1 MTPVGALV
9 GNDPDDRPGGDMAVL
24 RVLLVDPSLFTGAYD
39 AALGAG
45 LAANGIAPL
54 WAVRA
59 PRPGEDCGIPADA
72 RAEVY
77 YRGAEGSA
85 KGAGLVA
92 GLRKA
97 ASHVASSR
105 RLLALAEAVRPD
117 VVHFQWAV
125 LPLVDR
131 GVIRRLARRRPVV
144 VTVHDT
150 TPFNGAPTSRLQLLG
165 YSALLR
171 SADRLVVHTRQ
182 GEAALLRLGC
192 APERIRVIPHGPL
205 SLRVA
210 DAAPAPRTDPRWT
223 FVLFG
228 KLQPYK
234 GIDSLV
240 AAVAALSPPQR
251 AKIRVIVAGEAFI
264 EVPALRRS
272 LAAAGLEGVVELRPE
287 RQSEAEMRA
296 LFAEADTFVFPY
308 RHIEASG
315 VYHLVKGLG
324 KWIVASRLG
333 CFAEELAP
341 ARGTLVPPG
350 DEAALAA
357 ALAAAVGRFPAEADK
372 DAGWTEIGRRT
383 RALYEELLAG
393 RAPA

>member
-1 MTPVGALV
+1 MNATSLIHAAGTGPAA
-9 GNDPDDRPGGDMAVL
+9 DL
-24 RVLLVDPSLFTGAYD
+24 RALLVDPSLFTGAYD
-39 AALGAG
+39 AALGEG
-45 LAANGIAPL
+45 LAANGVAPL

-59 PRPGEDCGIPADA
+59 LRPGEDCEIPAA
-72 RAEVY
+72 LRAEIY

-85 KGAGLVA
+85 KAAGGAA
-92 GLRKA
+92 QLRKGL
-97 ASHVASSR
+97 SHLTSAR
-105 RLLALAEAVRPD
+105 RLLALAERVRPD

-131 GVIRRLARRRPVV
+131 LLIRRLARRRPVV

-150 TPFNGAPTSRLQLLG
+150 NPFNGVPTSRLQLLG
-165 YSALLR
+165 YPALLR

-182 GEAALLRLGC
+182 GAAALLRLGC
-192 APERIRVIPHGPL
+192 APERVRVIPHGPL

-210 DAAPAPRTDPRWT
+210 EATPAPRTDPRWT

-234 GIDSLV
+234 GVDSLV
-240 AAVAALSPPQR
+240 AAVAALPPAQR
-251 AKIRVIVAGEAFI
+251 AKVRAIVAGEAFI
-264 EVPALRRS
+264 DAPALRRS

-287 RQSEAEMRA
+287 RQSEAEMQA
-296 LFAEADTFVFPY
+296 LFAAADTFVFPY

-350 DEAALAA
+350 DAAALAA
-357 ALAAAVGRFPAEADK
+357 ALGAAIGRVPAPGAGEDAD
-372 DAGWTEIGRRT
+372 WTEIGRRT
-383 RALYEELLAG
+383 RDLYEELLAG
-393 RAPA
+393 RAGP